1 MFSRNTCAA
10 LSRTRLLS
18 NQLARTASPRIQ
30 SMSYSAPKHTMVTSV
45 QTNEAYARQKRRYCL
60 TNSQSQAIKA
70 AGQVWLSGQIPA
82 DAQGKLIKGTMT
94 EQTQAIIK
102 NTEAILKASGT
113 GLDRVVK
120 VVVYVKDA
128 NVMPEFASVYD
139 PAFPHRPARSMVE
152 VSKLPAGVDIQVD
165 FIAVV

>member
-1 MFSRNTCAA
+1 M
-10 LSRTRLLS
+10 
-18 NQLARTASPRIQ
+18 
-30 SMSYSAPKHTMVTSV
+30 YS
-45 QTNEAYARQKRRYCL
+45 QRQKRRNFL
-60 TNSQSQAIKA
+60 TSSQSQAIKA

-120 VVVYVKDA
+120 VVV
-128 NVMPEFASVYD
+128 SV
-139 PAFPHRPARSMVE
+139 
-152 VSKLPAGVDIQVD
+152 
-165 FIAVV
+165 

>member
-1 MFSRNTCAA
+1 MFSRSSRSA
-10 LSRTRLLS
+10 LALGRLNRIS
-18 NQLARTASPRIQ
+18 ATVPWHPAVRNQA
-30 SMSYSAPKHTMVTSV
+30 MSSSAPNYGLVTSI
-45 QTNEAYARQKRRYCL
+45 QTNEAYAP
-60 TNSQSQAIKA
+60 IKA

-82 DAQGKLIKGTMT
+82 DAKGHLIKGSMT

-120 VVVYVKDA
+120 VYVKDA
-128 NVMPEFASVYD
+128 TVMPEFESVYD
-139 PAFPHRPARSMVE
+139 PAFPLRPARSMVE

>member
-1 MFSRNTCAA
+1 MFSRTTLAA
-10 LSRTRLLS
+10 LRTTPLLS
-18 NQLARTASPRIQ
+18 GRLARSYTPRIQ
-30 SMSYSAPKHTMVTSV
+30 TISSSAPKHTMVTSV
-45 QTNEAYARQKRRYCL
+45 QTNEAYAPFAHY
-60 TNSQSQAIKA
+60 SQAIKA

-82 DAQGKLIKGTMT
+82 DAQGNLIKGTMT

-102 NTEAILKASGT
+102 NTKAILKASGT
-113 GLDRVVK
+113 GLDKVVK
-120 VVVYVKDA
+120 VVVYVKDV

-139 PAFPHRPARSMVE
+139 SVFPHRPARSMVE

>member
-1 MFSRNTCAA
+1 MFSRNARAA
-10 LSRTRLLS
+10 LRSTPLLS
-18 NQLARTASPRIQ
+18 DNLARSYARIQ
-30 SMSYSAPKHTMVTSV
+30 TISSAPKHTKVTSV
-45 QTNEAYARQKRRYCL
+45 QTNEAYAPFAHY
-60 TNSQSQAIKA
+60 SQAIKA

-82 DAQGKLIKGTMT
+82 DAQGNLIKGSMT
-94 EQTQAIIK
+94 EQTQVIIK
-102 NTEAILKASGT
+102 NAEAILKASGT

-120 VVVYVKDA
+120 VVVYVKDV

-139 PAFPHRPARSMVE
+139 SAFPHRPARSMVE

>member
-1 MFSRNTCAA
+1 MFCRNARVA
-10 LSRTRLLS
+10 LRRTTLLS
-18 NQLARTASPRIQ
+18 DRLVRGYPQIQ
-30 SMSYSAPKHTMVTSV
+30 TMMSSVSKHTKVTSV
-45 QTNEAYARQKRRYCL
+45 QTNEAYAPFAHY
-60 TNSQSQAIKA
+60 SQAIKA

-82 DAQGKLIKGTMT
+82 DAQGNLIKGTIS

-120 VVVYVKDA
+120 VVVYVRDVS
-128 NVMPEFASVYD
+128 VMPEFASVYD
-139 PAFPHRPARSMVE
+139 AAFPHRPARSMVE

>member
-1 MFSRNTCAA
+1 MFSRSSRSA
-10 LSRTRLLS
+10 LALGRLNRIS
-18 NQLARTASPRIQ
+18 ATVPWHPAVRNQA
-30 SMSYSAPKHTMVTSV
+30 MSSSAPNYGLVTSI
-45 QTNEAYARQKRRYCL
+45 QTNEAYAPFAHY
-60 TNSQSQAIKA
+60 SQAIKA

-82 DAQGKLIKGTMT
+82 DAQGNLIKGSMT

-128 NVMPEFASVYD
+128 TVMPEFASVYD

-165 FIAVV
+165 VIAVV

>member
-1 MFSRNTCAA
+1 MFSRNSRTALA
-10 LSRTRLLS
+10 LSRMNLISATVSRS
-18 NQLARTASPRIQ
+18 PIVRTQA
-30 SMSYSAPKHTMVTSV
+30 MSSSLPKYTLVSSV
-45 QTNEAYARQKRRYCL
+45 QTNEAYAPFAHY
-60 TNSQSQAIKA
+60 SQAIKA

-82 DAQGKLIKGTMT
+82 DAQGNLIKGSMT
-94 EQTQAIIK
+94 EQTKAIIK

-120 VVVYVKDA
+120 VVVYIKDA
-128 NVMPEFASVYD
+128 SVMPEFASVYD

-165 FIAVV
+165 FIAVI

>member
-1 MFSRNTCAA
+1 MFSRNTYAA
-10 LSRTRLLS
+10 LGRTRLLS
-18 NQLARTASPRIQ
+18 NQIARTSSPRIQ
-30 SMSYSAPKHTMVTSV
+30 TMSSSAPKYTMVTSV
-45 QTNEAYARQKRRYCL
+45 QTNEAYAPFAHY
-60 TNSQSQAIKA
+60 SQATKA

-82 DAQGKLIKGTMT
+82 DTQGKLIKGTIT

-165 FIAVV
+165 FIAVI

>member
-1 MFSRNTCAA
+1 MFSRNVCAA
-10 LSRTRLLS
+10 LRRTLILS
-18 NQLARTASPRIQ
+18 NHLARSYARIQ
-30 SMSYSAPKHTMVTSV
+30 YMSSRVPRPTMVTSM
-45 QTNEAYARQKRRYCL
+45 QTNEAYAPFAHY
-60 TNSQSQAIKA
+60 SQAIKA

-82 DAQGKLIKGTMT
+82 DAQGNLIKGTMT

-102 NTEAILKASGT
+102 NTEAILNASGS

-128 NVMPEFASVYD
+128 SVMPEFASVYD

-152 VSKLPAGVDIQVD
+152 VSRLPAGVDIQVD
-165 FIAVV
+165 FIAVI